1 MLNLPVR
8 QWISTAIRIES
19 IHVFIV
25 NINKCCSASHILGF
39 SSLVVPSSETKQKDS
54 GSTPAA
60 ASFKKFKNSEIQTK
74 RWLCR
79 EYFHSMRTQ
88 KLPMIPGNHVIFRIG
103 QVGLKRLAKIFF
115 GITFWRSLETRL
127 NSVAKPT
134 EFVPRPLLACVTF
147 FATSL
152 CRHIGVYKKHRR
164 VVNTNSNFYSSI
176 VKNVLRPKVSK
187 YFSVFQPKFSVLLCN
202 FTTYSELSN

>member
-1 MLNLPVR
+1 MD
-8 QWISTAIRIES
+8 
-19 IHVFIV
+19 H
-25 NINKCCSASHILGF
+25 
-39 SSLVVPSSETKQKDS
+39 
-54 GSTPAA
+54 
-60 ASFKKFKNSEIQTK
+60 QT
-74 RWLCR
+74 LT
-79 EYFHSMRTQ
+79 MNANNP
-88 KLPMIPGNHVIFRIG
+88 L
-103 QVGLKRLAKIFF
+103 
-115 GITFWRSLETRL
+115 GITFRRSLETRL

-164 VVNTNSNFYSSI
+164 VVNTNSNFHSSK

>member
-1 MLNLPVR
+1 MAQPCEHSDLRPRRTSDEFLSRVIIGNCPLFQYGGLF
-8 QWISTAIRIES
+8 QWGVITSR
-19 IHVFIV
+19 
-25 NINKCCSASHILGF
+25 AS
-39 SSLVVPSSETKQKDS
+39 
-54 GSTPAA
+54 
-60 ASFKKFKNSEIQTK
+60 KNFFWDT
-74 RWLCR
+74 
-79 EYFHSMRTQ
+79 
-88 KLPMIPGNHVIFRIG
+88 FR
-103 QVGLKRLAKIFF
+103 
-115 GITFWRSLETRL
+115 RSLETRL

-164 VVNTNSNFYSSI
+164 VVNTNSNFHSNK
-176 VKNVLRPKVSK
+176 VKNVLRAKVSK